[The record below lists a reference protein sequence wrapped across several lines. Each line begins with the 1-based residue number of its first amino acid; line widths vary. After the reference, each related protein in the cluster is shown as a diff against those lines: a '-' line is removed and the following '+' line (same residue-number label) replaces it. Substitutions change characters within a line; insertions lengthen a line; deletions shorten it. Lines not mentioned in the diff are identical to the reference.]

1 MTILRWTPR
10 QLAMRAPWR
19 ELDRMRR
26 HMEGMYDA
34 LSQGVETVRHGGAG
48 VYPLLNLSEDTDNLY
63 LTAELPGIAPS
74 DLELSVQGDSIT
86 LRGERK
92 IPEADKSVNY
102 HRREREAGIFRRV
115 VSLPVRVDQD
125 ASKAGFKDGVL
136 QVTLPKAAEAKARQI
151 NIQAE

>member
-1 MTILRWTPR
+1 MAILRWTPR

-34 LSQGVETVRHGGAG
+34 LSQGVETVRRGAG

-63 LTAELPGIAPS
+63 LMAELPGVEPA
-74 DLELSVQGDSIT
+74 DLELSVHGESIT

-92 IPEADKSVNY
+92 IPDADTSVNY

-115 VSLPVRVDQD
+115 VSLPVRVNQD
-125 ASKAGFKDGVL
+125 AAKANFKDGVL
-136 QVTLPKAAEAKARQI
+136 KVTLPKAAEAKARQI
-151 NIQAE
+151 SIQAE

>member
-1 MTILRWTPR
+1 MAILRWTPR

-34 LSQGVETVRHGGAG
+34 LSQGVDTVRRGAG
-48 VYPLLNLSEDTDNLY
+48 VYPLLNLSEDTENLY
-63 LTAELPGIAPS
+63 LTAELPGIAPA
-74 DLELSVQGDSIT
+74 DLELSVHGESLT

-92 IPEADKSVNY
+92 IPDADQSVNY

-115 VSLPVRVDQD
+115 VALPVRVDQD
-125 ASKAGFKDGVL
+125 AVKASFKDGVL
-136 QVTLPKAAEAKARQI
+136 KVTLPKAAEAKARQI

>member
-1 MTILRWTPR
+1 MAILRWTPR

-34 LSQGVETVRHGGAG
+34 LSQGVDTVRRGAG

-63 LTAELPGIAPS
+63 LTAELPGIAPA
-74 DLELSVQGDSIT
+74 DLELSVHGESLT

-92 IPEADKSVNY
+92 IPDADKSVNY

-115 VSLPVRVDQD
+115 VALPVRVNQD
-125 ASKAGFKDGVL
+125 AVKASFKDGVL
-136 QVTLPKAAEAKARQI
+136 KVTLPKAAEAKARQI
-151 NIQAE
+151 SIQAE